1 MTDTQWL
8 HIRSFPDAGSVIYVG
23 NAARGRLCLAA
34 RCGMTQTGVP
44 SGRLPAA
51 YGKGNAVYRR

>member
-8 HIRSFPDAGSVIYVG
+8 RIRSVLNPCSVIYVG
-23 NAARGRLCLAA
+23 NAARGRLCMAA
-34 RCGMTQTGVP
+34 LCGMTQTGIP
-44 SGRLPAA
+44 SRLPAA